1 MINALLIFGGI
12 VVIAWTIGLLDW
24 LARRRERKPQHGH
37 V

>member
-12 VVIAWTIGLLDW
+12 VAIAWTIGLLDW
-24 LARRRERKPQHGH
+24 LARRRERKSQHEH